1 MNTNTSNDS
10 LAAVIA
16 SNPKATAVKPEWLRI
31 PDAIRISGIC
41 RSSIYEL
48 ITDGSIKSF
57 CHRKRGAIRGQRLI
71 SYDSLVD
78 YLNAAATEAMG
89 N

>member
-1 MNTNTSNDS
+1 MNTHTSNAS

-16 SNPKATAVKPEWLRI
+16 SNPKATALKPEWLRI

-57 CHRKRGAIRGQRLI
+57 CHRKRGAIRDQRLI

-78 YLNAAATEAMG
+78 YLNAEAAEAMG